1 MTFYDNDNINQ
12 YHYNLISTMIMITLI
27 SQIKY
32 KDRIMNKGLN
42 YNQNLITESGIKY
55 QIVIWSI
62 QEWKRCI
69 FTAKAPLPFQVYGLK
84 RI

>member
-55 QIVIWSI
+55 RIVIWSN

-69 FTAKAPLPFQVYGLK
+69 FIGWISFNNSYCKTWHS
-84 RI
+84 

>member
-55 QIVIWSI
+55 RIVIWSI

-69 FTAKAPLPFQVYGLK
+69 FIS
-84 RI
+84 RISFNNFYFPTLFR